1 MTKELMGFSN
11 YRVKILLDLVSIL
24 QIAFFGGCGVKIL
37 LDVLKTLRIAF
48 FDRYPLFLK

>member
-11 YRVKILLDLVSIL
+11 YKVKILLDLLKVL

-37 LDVLKTLRIAF
+37 LDVVKILQIAF
-48 FDRYPLFLK
+48 FAFF